1 VVVFLSTTLCGI
13 VLGSCSTAPIPPP
26 YTQEEL
32 KVRCESRSGRWH
44 DGDPMTSFCEY
55 DSKY

>member
-1 VVVFLSTTLCGI
+1 LFLSTTLCGI
-13 VLGSCSTAPIPPP
+13 VLASCSTAPIPPP

-32 KVRCESRSGRWH
+32 KARCESRSGRWH